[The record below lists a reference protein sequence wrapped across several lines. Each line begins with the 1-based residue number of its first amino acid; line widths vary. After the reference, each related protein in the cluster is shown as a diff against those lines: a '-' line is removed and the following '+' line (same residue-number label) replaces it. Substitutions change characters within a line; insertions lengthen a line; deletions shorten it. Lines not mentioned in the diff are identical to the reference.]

1 MPMSTEAGAHPGAVV
16 LRRAVRPT
24 GPGPALR
31 AVAGRVLP
39 VAVVILGIVA
49 IWYGAAV
56 GMNADLQREAFDNAG
71 ITDAGW
77 RDFAAGTWSQSH
89 PRLPAPHQIAAEIER
104 SVFDTPVTSKRS
116 LVYHAGVTLEATV
129 LGFVLGAL
137 VGFGL
142 SLLVVHV
149 PSLDRGLMPWV
160 VASQTVPIVALAPM
174 IVVILNQANVT
185 GLVPKAVIAAYLSF
199 FPVAVGMAKGLR
211 SPDPLQLD
219 LMRTY
224 SASTRQTLS
233 KLRLPASLPFCF
245 ASLKIGIA
253 ASLVGTVVAEVTKSE
268 DGGLGAR
275 LLAGSYYG
283 QTVQIW
289 AALFVAAVCGAM
301 LVGLMSGIEFLVMRH
316 TGVAR

>member
-1 MPMSTEAGAHPGAVV
+1 M

-39 VAVVILGIVA
+39 VVVVVLGIVA

-71 ITDAGW
+71 VSDAGW

-89 PRLPAPHQIAAEIER
+89 PRLPAPHQIAAEIGS

-116 LVYHAGVTLEATV
+116 LVFHAGVTLEATV
-129 LGFVLGAL
+129 LGFLLGSL
-137 VGFGL
+137 VGLGL

-174 IVVILNQANVT
+174 IVVILNQASVT
-185 GLVPKAVIAAYLSF
+185 GLLPKAVIAAYLSF
-199 FPVAVGMAKGLR
+199 FPVAVGIAKGLR

-289 AALFVAAVCGAM
+289 AALFVAAICGAV
-301 LVGLMSGIEFLVMRH
+301 LVGLMSGIEYLAMRR

>member
-1 MPMSTEAGAHPGAVV
+1 MSIEARVPSRARALPRPARSTGLGLA
-16 LRRAVRPT
+16 LRRA
-24 GPGPALR
+24 AE
-31 AVAGRVLP
+31 RVLP
-39 VAVVILGIVA
+39 VAAVLLAVLAV
-49 IWYGAAV
+49 WYGAAV
-56 GMNADLQREAFDNAG
+56 GMNADLQRDAFDNAG
-71 ITDAGW
+71 VTDAGW
-77 RDFAAGTWSQSH
+77 RDFVAGTWSQGH
-89 PRLPAPHQIAAEIER
+89 PRLPAPHQIAAEIGK

-116 LVYHAGVTLEATV
+116 LVFHAGVTLEATA
-129 LGFVLGAL
+129 LGFALGAL

-149 PSLDRGLMPWV
+149 PSLDRGLMPWI

-174 IVVILNQANVT
+174 IVVILNQASVT
-185 GLVPKAVIAAYLSF
+185 GLLPKAVIAAYLSF
-199 FPVAVGMAKGLR
+199 FPVAVGMVKGLR

-224 SASTRQTLS
+224 SASAGQTLS

-245 ASLKIGIA
+245 ASLKVGVA

-289 AALFVAAVCGAM
+289 AALLVAALCGAA
-301 LVGLMSGIEFLVMRH
+301 LVGAMSGIEHLAMRRS
-316 TGVAR
+316 GAAR

>member
-1 MPMSTEAGAHPGAVV
+1 MPMSTEAGAV
-16 LRRAVRPT
+16 LPRAADPT
-24 GPGPALR
+24 DVGLALR
-31 AVAGRVLP
+31 AVATRVLP
-39 VAVVILGIVA
+39 VMVVILGIVA

-71 ITDAGW
+71 ITNAGW

-89 PRLPAPHQIAAEIER
+89 PRLPAPHQIAAEIEK

-116 LVYHAGVTLEATV
+116 LVYHAGVTLEATL
-129 LGFVLGAL
+129 LGFALGAII
-137 VGFGL
+137 GFGL
-142 SLLVVHV
+142 SLLAVHV

-174 IVVILNQANVT
+174 IVVILNQAHVT
-185 GLVPKAVIAAYLSF
+185 GMLPKAVIAAYLSF
-199 FPVAVGMAKGLR
+199 FPVAVGMVKGLR

-224 SASTRQTLS
+224 SASPRQTLS

-289 AALFVAAVCGAM
+289 AALVVAASCGAV
-301 LVGLMSGIEFLVMRH
+301 LVGLMSGFEVFVMRRA
-316 TGVAR
+316 GAAR

>member
-1 MPMSTEAGAHPGAVV
+1 MSIEAHVPSRAGALPRPAPPGGPGLA
-16 LRRAVRPT
+16 LRRA
-24 GPGPALR
+24 
-31 AVAGRVLP
+31 AGRVLP
-39 VAVVILGIVA
+39 VTVVVLAILAV
-49 IWYGAAV
+49 WYGAAV
-56 GMNADLQREAFDNAG
+56 GMNADLQRDAFDNAG

-77 RDFAAGTWSQSH
+77 RDFAAGTWSQGH
-89 PRLPAPHQIAAEIER
+89 PRLPAPHQIAAEIGK

-116 LVYHAGVTLEATV
+116 LVFHAGVTLEATA
-129 LGFVLGAL
+129 LGFALGAL

-149 PSLDRGLMPWV
+149 PSLDRGLMPWI
-160 VASQTVPIVALAPM
+160 VASQTVPVVALAPM
-174 IVVILNQANVT
+174 IVVILNQASVT
-185 GLVPKAVIAAYLSF
+185 GLLPKAVIAAYLSF
-199 FPVAVGMAKGLR
+199 FPVAVGMVKGLR

-224 SASTRQTLS
+224 SASAGQTLS

-245 ASLKIGIA
+245 ASLKVGVA

-289 AALFVAAVCGAM
+289 AALLVAALCGAA
-301 LVGLMSGIEFLVMRH
+301 LVGAMSGIEHLAMRRS
-316 TGVAR
+316 GAAR